1 MLPTLAPLLI
11 LIYGGLG
18 AVHGTLP
25 LPHDESLA
33 ILALQASLNVA
44 RCALVAHA
52 TGEWELG
59 ALGVCLGSL
68 TSILGFSLISLT
80 GSRVHPRR

>member
-44 RCALVAHA
+44 RCALC
-52 TGEWELG
+52 G
-59 ALGVCLGSL
+59 ACHGSGNWGHWACA
-68 TSILGFSLISLT
+68 SAA
-80 GSRVHPRR
+80 